1 MHRQSGKD
9 LSGVTGWPAP
19 DLVIRNARVY
29 TLDRS
34 LPWAEAVAVR
44 DGRITWVGADA
55 EVPDKTGPS
64 TEIVDVDGR
73 LVLPGFI
80 DSHNHVRLGSDA
92 DCVQLAGAASLGE
105 VRSRIAAWLAEHPD
119 AEWVEGEGLDYPALR
134 PGPADLDGVAAGR
147 PVFLFDYT
155 GHGVWVNQAAMRRL
169 AIEPGVNRVPFGI
182 VEKDLGSGAPTG
194 FLSGFAIMGL
204 AGEGHHALA
213 GQLPWGS
220 EERRYRRF
228 AHSLETAIRCG
239 ITTVVEPQSG
249 LDDLPLYQR
258 ARDDGTLVCRL
269 IAALFLA
276 PGASLDAL
284 PDFEDARR
292 QYDDDQ
298 LRVGPV
304 KLYIDDVI
312 EQHTAALFEP
322 YADEPATSGG
332 TFYAPEAFAELIAAL
347 DARRF
352 QVLIH
357 AIGDRGV
364 HVALDAIAHARRVNG
379 PRDARHQLVHVEL
392 AAAADLARFAELG
405 VVACM
410 QPRHCAADVGG
421 AEWRA
426 AVGPAR
432 WPLAWPVRS
441 LQQAGAPLAFSS
453 DWNVVEMDPLTEIY
467 TAVTRRDLAGGAP
480 FVPEQAVDLFTA
492 IDAYT
497 AGGAYANFCEHH
509 RGSLRP
515 GKAADLIAL
524 SDNVFDVP
532 TLRIKDC
539 RVELT
544 MIAGQIRHQ
553 LW

>member
-1 MHRQSGKD
+1 MHGHSGKD
-9 LSGVTGWPAP
+9 ISGVTGWLAA

-44 DGRITWVGADA
+44 DGMITWVGADA
-55 EVPDKTGPS
+55 EVLDKTGPA
-64 TEIVDVDGR
+64 TEVIDLDGR

-92 DCVQLAGAASLGE
+92 DCVQLSGAASLGE
-105 VRSRIAAWLAEHPD
+105 VRSRILAWLAEHPD

-134 PGPADLDGVAAGR
+134 PAVADLEAVAGGR
-147 PVFLFDYT
+147 AVLLFDYT
-155 GHGVWVNQAAMRRL
+155 WHGVWVNDAAMARL
-169 AIEPGVNRVPFGI
+169 GISPEADRLPFGV
-182 VEKDLGSGAPTG
+182 VEKDPGSGKPTG

-213 GQLPWGS
+213 SLLPWGS
-220 EERRYRRF
+220 EERRYRRL

-258 ARDDGTLVCRL
+258 ARADGTLACRL
-269 IAALFLA
+269 IAALFLS

-284 PDFEDARR
+284 PDFEAARR

-304 KLYIDDVI
+304 KLYIDDSI
-312 EQHTAALFEP
+312 DLHTAALFEP
-322 YADEPATSGG
+322 YADEPGTSGG
-332 TFYAPEAFAELIAAL
+332 TFYDPEAFAHLVAEL
-347 DARRF
+347 DARGL

-357 AIGDRGV
+357 AVGDRGV
-364 HVALDAIAHARRVNG
+364 HVALDAIAHARHVNG

-392 AAAADLARFAELG
+392 AAAVDLARFAELG

-432 WPLAWPVRS
+432 WPLAWPVAS

-467 TAVTRRDLAGGAP
+467 TAVTRRDLAGGVP
-480 FVPEQAVDLFTA
+480 FVPEQAVDLPTA
-492 IDAYT
+492 IGAYT

-515 GKAADLIAL
+515 GTAADLIAL
-524 SDNVFDVP
+524 SDNVFDVQA
-532 TLRIKDC
+532 LQIKDC

-544 MIAGQIRHQ
+544 MVAGQIRHQ